1 MTLLR
6 VYILRA
12 HVFCLSLDISALS
25 LSPLPRI
32 SKCLGSLNVLACYGH
47 ATLGG
52 LLTTRGLFWKRALL
66 KRPYSAKETYNFK
79 EPSNQSHPITHQTF
93 YLRLF
98 RLLHWDSTDGDE
110 HNDVRQHVWI
120 RQTLWLRLVD
130 LWRGDASNRYITRMQ
145 TLTHTHTHTHTHAC
159 TLTQSRKYRTLRVQ
173 LSTHPPSLLTF
184 TTICRYLS
192 GYWGPEFCIHSEL
205 SASTRG
211 LKETFNQI
219 DTRPKQT
226 RGRMREREEEKA
238 WMGEARRERGR
249 ELATKS

>member
-1 MTLLR
+1 MLGAVLMGMG
-6 VYILRA
+6 
-12 HVFCLSLDISALS
+12 
-25 LSPLPRI
+25 SP
-32 SKCLGSLNVLACYGH
+32 GAG
-47 ATLGG
+47 GG
-52 LLTTRGLFWKRALL
+52 LLGDSPARVYFAHASLASFSFSPPMHL
-66 KRPYSAKETYNFK
+66 SACLRVLTYVTLY
-79 EPSNQSHPITHQTF
+79 P
-93 YLRLF
+93 RLF
-98 RLLHWDSTDGDE
+98 CLLHWDSTDGDQ
-110 HNDVRQHVWI
+110 HNDVCQHVRI
-120 RQTLWLRLVD
+120 RHKMWLRLVG
-130 LWRGDASNRYITRMQ
+130 LWRSDASNRYITRMH

-159 TLTQSRKYRTLRVQ
+159 TLTQSRKHRTLRVQ